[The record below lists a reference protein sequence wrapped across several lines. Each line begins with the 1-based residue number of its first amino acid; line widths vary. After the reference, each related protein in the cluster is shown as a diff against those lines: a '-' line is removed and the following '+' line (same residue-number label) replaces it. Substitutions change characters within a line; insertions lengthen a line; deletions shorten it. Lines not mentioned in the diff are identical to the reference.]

1 MVGAAPS
8 SLSPRRPST
17 SSLYKTRQRPHGA
30 GSQPLE
36 LASVPSP
43 RYPHEATAPSPCST
57 SGPRASPVAIR
68 ARAPPATKSRVDHP
82 STKAA
87 CPPCGH
93 HRAHIRPPKTVDRV
107 PPLLDTRMSRKA
119 LQEAIS
125 RKTPMCILQKRD
137 ELTKSDGVVS
147 IACIKHRLEKYNFAV
162 IDQSR
167 NLANS
172 INIGA
177 GYKAE
182 YPEPLIQ
189 KGLGSLCSGECTGGH
204 FVLESAQWSLPG
216 YRLLKCLPGHPC
228 VEQGRDSANGL
239 GRSDRGSAMLAER
252 TGGSDRRVIGA
263 RLGDMWRS
271 GSGGC
276 GRCSRSGRQQRLAS
290 RGLAARR
297 TPIEH
302 RAGRRSSGFVRIAR
316 GRHRGE
322 LWWPGTSSMG
332 A

>member
-1 MVGAAPS
+1 M
-8 SLSPRRPST
+8 
-17 SSLYKTRQRPHGA
+17 
-30 GSQPLE
+30 
-36 LASVPSP
+36 
-43 RYPHEATAPSPCST
+43 
-57 SGPRASPVAIR
+57 
-68 ARAPPATKSRVDHP
+68 
-82 STKAA
+82 
-87 CPPCGH
+87 
-93 HRAHIRPPKTVDRV
+93 
-107 PPLLDTRMSRKA
+107 
-119 LQEAIS
+119 
-125 RKTPMCILQKRD
+125 D
-137 ELTKSDGVVS
+137 ELTKSHGVVS

-189 KGLGSLCSGECTGGH
+189 KDWGH
-204 FVLESAQWSLPG
+204 FVMESAQWSLPG

-239 GRSDRGSAMLAER
+239 GRSDRGSTMLAER
-252 TGGSDRRVIGA
+252 MGGSDRRVIGA
-263 RLGDMWRS
+263 RLGGRWRS